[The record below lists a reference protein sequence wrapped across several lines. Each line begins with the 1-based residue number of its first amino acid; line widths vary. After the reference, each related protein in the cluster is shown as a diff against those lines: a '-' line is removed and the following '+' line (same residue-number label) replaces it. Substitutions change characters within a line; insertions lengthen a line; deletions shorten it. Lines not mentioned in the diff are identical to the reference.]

1 MMRVPCKIADSQIHG
16 QGVFATED
24 IKRGTVIWKF
34 SRIFD
39 KIVMQYVR
47 IQAPKDEQTKFMERC
62 YVNANYPDDFILC
75 GDEAA
80 WLNFP
85 VPPEE
90 ANIELGGVV
99 DGQDILVAR
108 RDIKAG
114 EELTVP
120 PESDADYARK
130 IAERSN

>member
-1 MMRVPCKIADSQIHG
+1 MMKVPCKISDSSIHG
-16 QGVFATED
+16 QGVFATQDVKKGEL
-24 IKRGTVIWKF
+24 VWQF

-39 KIVMQYVR
+39 RIVMWHVR
-47 IQAPKDEQTKFMERC
+47 VRAPKDEQEKFMERC
-62 YVNANYPDDFILC
+62 YMNPDYPDDLILC

-99 DGQDILVAR
+99 DGHDILIAA
-108 RDIKAG
+108 RDIKEG
-114 EELTVP
+114 EEFTVP
-120 PESDADYARK
+120 PNSDADYARK
-130 IAERSN
+130 IAERQS